1 MSETADTP
9 PQAATPPQDL
19 TAQYASLL
27 ASGERVLM
35 VRRRHWLTFIAAG
48 KWFVYALVAA
58 VIAGALDASVPNGGI
73 SGPVS
78 TVLGWAATAFLLVGL
93 IGIGW
98 YVVVW
103 RVERYIVTTR
113 RVIETGGVFNKW
125 SRDTSLEMIT
135 DMIVDHPLLGRIFGY
150 GDIELLTAAEQGTN
164 KIQFLPDADGFK
176 KELLDAK
183 HEHELEVS
191 TGRVDQPDPEPAPA
205 PAEPAHAPAEEVD
218 ASLTR
223 LADMRDRGLI
233 TQDEFD
239 AKKKELLDRI

>member
-1 MSETADTP
+1 
-9 PQAATPPQDL
+9 
-19 TAQYASLL
+19 
-27 ASGERVLM
+27 M

-48 KWFVYALVAA
+48 KWFGYALLAA
-58 VIAGALDASVPNGGI
+58 IIAGVVDAQVPNGGI
-73 SGPVS
+73 AGPVS
-78 TVLGWAATAFLLVGL
+78 TVLGWATTAFLVVGL
-93 IGIGW
+93 LGIGW

-125 SRDTSLEMIT
+125 SRDTSLDMIT
-135 DMIVDHPLLGRIFGY
+135 DMIVDHPLFGRIFGY

-164 KIQFLPDADGFK
+164 RIQFLPDADGFK

-183 HEHELEVS
+183 HEHELEIAGSRAAPPVVAEPAPAH
-191 TGRVDQPDPEPAPA
+191 TPAPA
-205 PAEPAHAPAEEVD
+205 PAPTEPAHVSAEEVD